1 MERDSEYNRLNSSIN
16 DSEGSSLSFRR
27 AVLETSSDSHSN
39 QGRRLATSH
48 TQGQLPNM
56 QRSHSGRIVSEAAA
70 AAAHSRRRSA
80 VENPAAEVAL
90 LYNDSE
96 ASPRGG
102 NNTERGRAFVRSPQN
117 SGSSIPELNDL
128 KVRDLSSFSR
138 NSSQAVRGNNM
149 FQLED

>member
-48 TQGQLPNM
+48 TQSQLPSM
-56 QRSHSGRIVSEAAA
+56 QRSQSGRIVSDAAVV
-70 AAAHSRRRSA
+70 HNRQRSA
-80 VENPAAEVAL
+80 MENPAAEVAL

-117 SGSSIPELNDL
+117 SGGSIPELNDL
-128 KVRDLSSFSR
+128 KIRDLSNFSR
-138 NSSQAVRGNNM
+138 NSSQAVRGNNL
-149 FQLED
+149 FQED